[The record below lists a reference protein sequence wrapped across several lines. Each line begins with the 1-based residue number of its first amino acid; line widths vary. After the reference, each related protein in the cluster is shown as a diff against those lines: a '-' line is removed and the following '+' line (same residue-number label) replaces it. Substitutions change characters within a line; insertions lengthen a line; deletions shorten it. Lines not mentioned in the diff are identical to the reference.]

1 MSVLLTKE
9 DGNNAKLTSNTNNN
23 RDKSPRPKSQTRSQA
38 NNRDSVKIIN
48 EKNSKVIN
56 YTIFEIK

>member
-9 DGNNAKLTSNTNNN
+9 DGSVAKHASNTNNN
-23 RDKSPRPKSQTRSQA
+23 RDKSPRPKSQTRSQT

-48 EKNSKVIN
+48 EKNSKVFI
-56 YTIFEIK
+56 IS